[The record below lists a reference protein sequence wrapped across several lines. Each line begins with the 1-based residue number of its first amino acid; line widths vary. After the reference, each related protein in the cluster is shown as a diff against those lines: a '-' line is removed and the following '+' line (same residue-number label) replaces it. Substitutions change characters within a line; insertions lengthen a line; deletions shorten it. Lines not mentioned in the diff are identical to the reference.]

1 MSTDGEKAL
10 QREWMMP
17 HSATDPS
24 PVALRLMK
32 TPQRG
37 TLSPG
42 ERVGDSGLSPRERAG
57 DSGLCPTEMAG
68 YSFPFFGWGGGIM
81 WLLLALG
88 FVPLSR
94 GSQGKAPDQ
103 DRPTSNQPARAV
115 ASTAQAADDDKLKP
129 LENLIQ
135 EGQYQQAKPGL
146 ERYLKEHDGSAPAHY
161 DLGYVYFR
169 AHEIGGAVR
178 ELSRSLQLNVKDAQ
192 AHKVLG
198 LVCTFVGRYDLA
210 EVELQSAAQLE
221 PNSPEIHYFLG
232 RIYYTRQV
240 FAMAKTQYETA
251 IQLDPGYMKAYNNLG
266 LVMETLGKNDEAVKD
281 YTTAAQMNEAQHLSS
296 PLPFEYLSAHYNRMR
311 QPDLAMDFANKALE
325 VDSRCDLAYY
335 DLAKAFQ
342 IENEWQKAAD
352 SVEKAIAI
360 NSSTAE
366 YYYLLSKAL
375 RKLGKAPESE
385 AALKKFE
392 AIHNDENAMAK
403 LWRDANHEREP
414 DLPPVPPTH
423 DDEH

>member
-1 MSTDGEKAL
+1 MGKPQLDSLPDFWGPMVQCQSDQK
-10 QREWMMP
+10 
-17 HSATDPS
+17 SSFPS
-24 PVALRLMK
+24 
-32 TPQRG
+32 
-37 TLSPG
+37 
-42 ERVGDSGLSPRERAG
+42 ERAVR
-57 DSGLCPTEMAG
+57 SPWTFRETARVAC
-68 YSFPFFGWGGGIM
+68 
-81 WLLLALG
+81 LLFSIAV
-88 FVPLSR
+88 VPLAF
-94 GSQGKAPDQ
+94 GSQKDTHSQNKA
-103 DRPTSNQPARAV
+103 TSDAATFNPNNP
-115 ASTAQAADDDKLKP
+115 AQAADDDTLKP

-146 ERYLKEHDGSAPAHY
+146 ERYLKDHDGSALGHY
-161 DLGYVYFR
+161 DLGYIDFR
-169 AHEIGGAVR
+169 THEIGGAVR

-210 EVELQSAAQLE
+210 EVEMQAAAQLE
-221 PNSPEIHYFLG
+221 PKSPEIHYFLG
-232 RIYYTRQV
+232 RVYYTRQV
-240 FAMAKTQYETA
+240 FAMAKQQFEIA

-281 YTTAAQMNEAQHLSS
+281 YTTAARMNEAQHLNS

-311 QPDLAMDFANKALE
+311 QPDLAIDFANKALGI
-325 VDSRCDLAYY
+325 DPQCDLADY

-352 SVEKAIAI
+352 SVQKAIAI

-366 YYYLLSKAL
+366 YFYLLSKAL